1 MRISDYIEQA
11 GANLWRKK
19 LRTFLTTTGVVIGIG
34 ALVCMFAFGQ
44 GIQRNITDQFN
55 KLDLFN
61 YVNVV
66 ARNRGGMPASY
77 DPDDPDAGM
86 DGADDPAAQ
95 SPSNPQQAVPGLD
108 ARFLEEVAA
117 IDGVIAALPEMRFP
131 AQIRLGDREEFTL
144 VQVLSATASQSG
156 LVQFRAGGAYASDEP
171 NELVISDSFLH
182 RLGVK
187 EVETAVGRE
196 IEVATLTLDFSLGR
210 LLRMVLPARDQTLP
224 FARESYR
231 FKIVGVAERMG
242 FGGSM
247 PVRSDAY
254 IPPGAAARMHKLALT
269 SIWDFFKPTGQADD
283 YSMVSVKVE
292 SPKDVAPVKKELES
306 RGYRTFALMDQLD
319 HMRIGFLIMDMFLIA
334 VGDVQRIFFFE
345 SGAIGLIAVGMIGIT
360 VASLGIV
367 NTMVMSI
374 LERYREIGIMKAV
387 GATDGDVQRIFFFES
402 GAIGLLGGLFGLFLA
417 AATSFVINEVIN
429 GIMARQGAPRMAYFS
444 FPWWLCLGAILFS
457 ILVSLMAGIYPTR
470 RAARVD
476 PVVALRHD

>member
-11 GANLWRKK
+11 CANLWRKK
-19 LRTFLTTTGVVIGIG
+19 LRTFLTITGVVIGIG

-44 GIQRNITDQFN
+44 GIQRNVTDQFN

-66 ARNRGGMPASY
+66 ARNSGAGMPASH

-86 DGADDPAAQ
+86 DKADAPAGHA
-95 SPSNPQQAVPGLD
+95 PSDQRQAAPGLD

-117 IDGVIAALPEMRFP
+117 IKGVVAAFPEMRFP
-131 AQIRLGDREEFTL
+131 AQVRLDDREEFTL

-156 LVQFRAGGAYASDEP
+156 LVPLRAGVAYASDEP
-171 NELVISDSFLH
+171 NELIISGLLLR

-187 EVETAVGRE
+187 EPETAIGRQ
-196 IEVATLTLDFSLGR
+196 IEVATLTLDFSLKR
-210 LLRMVLPARDQTLP
+210 LFRMAFPVGDQTLP
-224 FARESYR
+224 LARESYR
-231 FKIVGVAERMG
+231 FKVVGVAQRMG

-247 PVRSDAY
+247 PVRSDVY

-269 SIWDFFKPTGQADD
+269 SIWDFFKPAGQAAD
-283 YSMVSVKVE
+283 YSMVSVKVA
-292 SPKDVAPVKKELES
+292 SPKEVEPVKKELES
-306 RGYRTFALMDQLD
+306 RGYRTFALMDQLQE
-319 HMRIGFLIMDMFLIA
+319 MRTGFLIMDMF
-334 VGDVQRIFFFE
+334 
-345 SGAIGLIAVGMIGIT
+345 LIAVGMIGIT

-387 GATDGDVQRIFFFES
+387 GATEGDVQRIFLFES
-402 GAIGLLGGLFGLFLA
+402 GAIGLLGGLFGLLLA
-417 AATSFVINEVIN
+417 GVTSFVINEVVN
-429 GIMARQGAPRMAYFS
+429 HLMVRQGAPRMAYFN
-444 FPWWLCLGAILFS
+444 FPWWLCLSAVLFS
-457 ILVSLMAGIYPTR
+457 ILVSLLAGIYPTR